1 MMSGRQPR
9 EMRVMRSLTEWGG
22 GSPEERALLAQCREA
37 VGRMLPNAEVILYGS
52 RARLQLPGLELVR
65 VSCHAIYP
73 AGRAGRYRLM
83 TPETRMLVQ
92 YRLDRSRE
100 ALAEAVLLL
109 DSGHANTG
117 VNRLYYAC
125 FYAGSALL
133 LTQGLTAPHQCPA
146 LARRTALPM
155 SSCSPTA
162 GWFSRLTQNQD
173 TASCRHRCIN

>member
-1 MMSGRQPR
+1 
-9 EMRVMRSLTEWGG
+9 MRFLTEWEG

-92 YRLDRSRE
+92 YRFDR
-100 ALAEAVLLL
+100 
-109 DSGHANTG
+109 HAKPLQKPSCSST
-117 VNRLYYAC
+117 A
-125 FYAGSALL
+125 AMP
-133 LTQGLTAPHQCPA
+133 TQGSIASTMPVSMPG
-146 LARRTALPM
+146 PP
-155 SSCSPTA
+155 CS
-162 GWFSRLTQNQD
+162 
-173 TASCRHRCIN
+173 